1 MCRVRKRDKELR
13 RYSKLLLLEV
23 AVIVL
28 MRFLIPVLSNYPP
41 YSEAIDFQL
50 KIEVLTHDQ
59 QYILLG
65 IFALLL
71 QTFFIKIF
79 FSDIFKYIKKDPK
92 DVTIK
97 ETEQV
102 RLQCYKIPKK
112 LFFVQT
118 VLLGIVLC
126 MLFSMVQISIILC
139 IKFLLIYFSFFTASW
154 VISMVLIRS
163 DLNAII
169 ESTYTI
175 NKNVT
180 SFGKKT
186 KFYKNLLLNL
196 IPFFIFIMI
205 TISLLGYSKVTE
217 QNGENGY
224 YYYKQAMNDIDFDNE
239 TLETISTKLD
249 NIPLRNS
256 SDYYFIIG
264 SNEKKFS
271 SNSGNATN
279 FFIEYANE
287 FLDQTDGRVYE
298 YYGVEEQGYAKRITL
313 QDSSSVLIGFK
324 YTTTNVEIMTYFVG
338 ISIAA
343 IIVYIIILLIWTKNI
358 SKNISEISNRLTEI
372 SKKNNVI
379 NESPLPLLS
388 NDELGDLTIAFNKIQ
403 HLTQEYIT
411 QIKDTQ
417 ESLMESERLSSL
429 GQLIGGIAHNLKT
442 PIMSIAGAAEGLN
455 DLIKEYDS
463 SIDDPTVNSQ
473 DHHEI
478 ASDMSTWI
486 EKIKNYTEYMSDII
500 TAVKGQAVVM
510 SNEDDINFTISELV
524 KRVTILM
531 KHELKNAI
539 INLNTDIKVDENL
552 TLNGD
557 VNNLVQVINNMISN
571 AIQAYNGKEN
581 ESIEFTITK
590 DSKNIIFS
598 IEDHAGG
605 LPDKVTDKL
614 FKEMITT
621 KGKNGTGLG
630 LYMSYSTIKAHFNG
644 NITFD
649 TKKGKGTKF
658 NIYIPM

>member
-1 MCRVRKRDKELR
+1 MKNLKLR
-13 RYSKLLLLEV
+13 IYSKLLLLEV

-372 SKKNNVI
+372 SKKDNVI

-571 AIQAYNGKEN
+571 AIQTYNGKEN

>member
-1 MCRVRKRDKELR
+1 MKNLKLR
-13 RYSKLLLLEV
+13 IYSKLLLLEV

-79 FSDIFKYIKKDPK
+79 FTDIFKYIKKDPK

-324 YTTTNVEIMTYFVG
+324 YTTTNVEIITYFVG

-372 SKKNNVI
+372 SKKDNVI

>member
-1 MCRVRKRDKELR
+1 MKNLKLR
-13 RYSKLLLLEV
+13 IYSKLLLLEV

-118 VLLGIVLC
+118 FLLGIVLC

-196 IPFFIFIMI
+196 IAFFIFIMI

-372 SKKNNVI
+372 SKKDNVI

-557 VNNLVQVINNMISN
+557 VNNLVQIINNMISN

>member
-1 MCRVRKRDKELR
+1 MKNLKLR
-13 RYSKLLLLEV
+13 IYSKLLLLEV

-224 YYYKQAMNDIDFDNE
+224 YYYKQVMNDIDFDNE

-343 IIVYIIILLIWTKNI
+343 IIIYIIILLIWTKNI

-372 SKKNNVI
+372 SKKDNVI

>member
-1 MCRVRKRDKELR
+1 MKNLKLR
-13 RYSKLLLLEV
+13 IYSKLLLLEV

-372 SKKNNVI
+372 SKKDNVI

-531 KHELKNAI
+531 NHELKNAI

>member
-1 MCRVRKRDKELR
+1 MKNLKLR
-13 RYSKLLLLEV
+13 IYSKLLLLEV

-298 YYGVEEQGYAKRITL
+298 YYGVEKQGYAKRITL

-372 SKKNNVI
+372 SKKDNVI

-388 NDELGDLTIAFNKIQ
+388 NDEIGDLTIAFNKIQ

>member
-1 MCRVRKRDKELR
+1 MKNLKLR
-13 RYSKLLLLEV
+13 IYSKLLLLEV

-372 SKKNNVI
+372 SKKDNVI
-379 NESPLPLLS
+379 NESPLSLLS

>member
-1 MCRVRKRDKELR
+1 MKNLKLR
-13 RYSKLLLLEV
+13 IYSKLLLLEV

-343 IIVYIIILLIWTKNI
+343 IIIYIIILLIWTKNI

-372 SKKNNVI
+372 SKKDNVI

>member
-1 MCRVRKRDKELR
+1 MKNLKLR
-13 RYSKLLLLEV
+13 IYSKLLLLEV

-372 SKKNNVI
+372 SKKDNVI

-442 PIMSIAGAAEGLN
+442 PIMSIAGTAEGLN

-557 VNNLVQVINNMISN
+557 VNNLVQIINNMISN

>member
-1 MCRVRKRDKELR
+1 MKNLKLR
-13 RYSKLLLLEV
+13 IYSKLLLLEV

-324 YTTTNVEIMTYFVG
+324 YTTTNVEIMIYFVG

-372 SKKNNVI
+372 SKKDNVI

-630 LYMSYSTIKAHFNG
+630 LFMSYSTIKAHFNG

>member
-1 MCRVRKRDKELR
+1 MKNLKLR
-13 RYSKLLLLEV
+13 IYSKLLLLEV

-28 MRFLIPVLSNYPP
+28 MRFLIPVLSNYPS

-112 LFFVQT
+112 LFFLQT

-372 SKKNNVI
+372 SKKDNVI

>member
-1 MCRVRKRDKELR
+1 MKNLKLR
-13 RYSKLLLLEV
+13 IYSKLLLLEV

-372 SKKNNVI
+372 SKKDNVI

-442 PIMSIAGAAEGLN
+442 PIMSIAGTAEGLN

>member
-1 MCRVRKRDKELR
+1 MKNLKLR
-13 RYSKLLLLEV
+13 IYSKLLLLEV

-28 MRFLIPVLSNYPP
+28 MRFLIPVLSNYPS

>member
-1 MCRVRKRDKELR
+1 MKNLKLR
-13 RYSKLLLLEV
+13 IYSKLLLLEV

-102 RLQCYKIPKK
+102 RFQCYKIPKK

-372 SKKNNVI
+372 SKKDNVI

>member
-1 MCRVRKRDKELR
+1 MKNLKLR
-13 RYSKLLLLEV
+13 IYSKLLLLEV

-205 TISLLGYSKVTE
+205 TISLLGYSKVIE

-372 SKKNNVI
+372 SKKDNVI

>member
-1 MCRVRKRDKELR
+1 
-13 RYSKLLLLEV
+13 
-23 AVIVL
+23 
-28 MRFLIPVLSNYPP
+28 
-41 YSEAIDFQL
+41 
-50 KIEVLTHDQ
+50 
-59 QYILLG
+59 
-65 IFALLL
+65 
-71 QTFFIKIF
+71 
-79 FSDIFKYIKKDPK
+79 
-92 DVTIK
+92 
-97 ETEQV
+97 
-102 RLQCYKIPKK
+102 
-112 LFFVQT
+112 
-118 VLLGIVLC
+118 
-126 MLFSMVQISIILC
+126 
-139 IKFLLIYFSFFTASW
+139 
-154 VISMVLIRS
+154 
-163 DLNAII
+163 
-169 ESTYTI
+169 
-175 NKNVT
+175 
-180 SFGKKT
+180 
-186 KFYKNLLLNL
+186 
-196 IPFFIFIMI
+196 
-205 TISLLGYSKVTE
+205 
-217 QNGENGY
+217 
-224 YYYKQAMNDIDFDNE
+224 
-239 TLETISTKLD
+239 
-249 NIPLRNS
+249 
-256 SDYYFIIG
+256 
-264 SNEKKFS
+264 
-271 SNSGNATN
+271 
-279 FFIEYANE
+279 
-287 FLDQTDGRVYE
+287 
-298 YYGVEEQGYAKRITL
+298 
-313 QDSSSVLIGFK
+313 
-324 YTTTNVEIMTYFVG
+324 MTYFVG

-372 SKKNNVI
+372 SKKDNVI

>member
-1 MCRVRKRDKELR
+1 MKNLKLR
-13 RYSKLLLLEV
+13 IYSKLLLLEV

-175 NKNVT
+175 NKNVA

-372 SKKNNVI
+372 SKKDNVI

>member
-1 MCRVRKRDKELR
+1 MKNLKLR
-13 RYSKLLLLEV
+13 IYSKLLLLEV

-372 SKKNNVI
+372 SKKDNVI

-486 EKIKNYTEYMSDII
+486 EKIENYTEYMSDII

>member
-1 MCRVRKRDKELR
+1 MKNLKLR
-13 RYSKLLLLEV
+13 IYSKLLLLEV

-65 IFALLL
+65 IFAFLL

-372 SKKNNVI
+372 SKKDNVI

>member
-1 MCRVRKRDKELR
+1 MKNLKLR
-13 RYSKLLLLEV
+13 IYSKLLLLEV
-23 AVIVL
+23 SVIVL

>member
-1 MCRVRKRDKELR
+1 MKNLKLR
-13 RYSKLLLLEV
+13 IYSKLLEV

-372 SKKNNVI
+372 SKKDNVI

>member
-1 MCRVRKRDKELR
+1 MKNLKLR
-13 RYSKLLLLEV
+13 IYSKLLLLEV

-118 VLLGIVLC
+118 ILLGIVLC

-372 SKKNNVI
+372 SKKDNVI

-403 HLTQEYIT
+403 HLTQEYII

>member
-1 MCRVRKRDKELR
+1 MKNLKLR
-13 RYSKLLLLEV
+13 IYSKLLLL

>member
-1 MCRVRKRDKELR
+1 MKNLKLR
-13 RYSKLLLLEV
+13 IYSKLLLLEV

-372 SKKNNVI
+372 SKKDNVI

-442 PIMSIAGAAEGLN
+442 AIMSIAGAAEGLN

-539 INLNTDIKVDENL
+539 INLNTDIKVDKNL

>member
-1 MCRVRKRDKELR
+1 MKNLKLR
-13 RYSKLLLLEV
+13 IYSKLLLLEV

-139 IKFLLIYFSFFTASW
+139 IKFLLIYFSFFTESW

>member
-1 MCRVRKRDKELR
+1 MKNLKLR
-13 RYSKLLLLEV
+13 IYSKLLLLEV

-154 VISMVLIRS
+154 VISTVLIRS

>member
-1 MCRVRKRDKELR
+1 MKNLKLR
-13 RYSKLLLLEV
+13 IYSKLLLLEV

-139 IKFLLIYFSFFTASW
+139 IKFLLIYFSFFTASC

>member
-1 MCRVRKRDKELR
+1 MKNLKLR
-13 RYSKLLLLEV
+13 IYSKLLLLEV

-28 MRFLIPVLSNYPP
+28 MRFLIPVLSNYPS

-372 SKKNNVI
+372 SKKDNVI

>member
-1 MCRVRKRDKELR
+1 MKNLKLR
-13 RYSKLLLLEV
+13 IYSKLLLLEV

-186 KFYKNLLLNL
+186 KFYNNLLLNL

>member
-1 MCRVRKRDKELR
+1 MKNLKLR
-13 RYSKLLLLEV
+13 IYSKLLLLEV

-372 SKKNNVI
+372 SKKDNVI

-463 SIDDPTVNSQ
+463 SIDEPTVNSQ

>member
-1 MCRVRKRDKELR
+1 MKNLKLR
-13 RYSKLLLLEV
+13 IYSKLLLLEV

-271 SNSGNATN
+271 SNSGNSTN

-372 SKKNNVI
+372 SKKDNVI

>member
-1 MCRVRKRDKELR
+1 MKNLKLR
-13 RYSKLLLLEV
+13 IYSKLLLLEV

-358 SKNISEISNRLTEI
+358 SKNISEISNRLTAI
-372 SKKNNVI
+372 SKKDNVI

-510 SNEDDINFTISELV
+510 SNEDDINFKISELV

>member
-1 MCRVRKRDKELR
+1 MKNLKLR
-13 RYSKLLLLEV
+13 IYSKLLLLEV

-324 YTTTNVEIMTYFVG
+324 YTTTNVEIITYFVG

-372 SKKNNVI
+372 SKKDNVI

>member
-1 MCRVRKRDKELR
+1 MKNLKLR
-13 RYSKLLLLEV
+13 IYSKLLLLEV

-343 IIVYIIILLIWTKNI
+343 IIVYIIILLIWTKNT

>member
-1 MCRVRKRDKELR
+1 
-13 RYSKLLLLEV
+13 
-23 AVIVL
+23 

-372 SKKNNVI
+372 SKKDNVI

>member
-1 MCRVRKRDKELR
+1 MKNLKLR
-13 RYSKLLLLEV
+13 IYSKLLLLEV

-163 DLNAII
+163 DLNATI

-372 SKKNNVI
+372 SKKDNVI

>member
-1 MCRVRKRDKELR
+1 MKNLKLR
-13 RYSKLLLLEV
+13 IYSKLLLLEV

-429 GQLIGGIAHNLKT
+429 GQLRGGIAHNLKT

>member
-1 MCRVRKRDKELR
+1 MKNLKLR
-13 RYSKLLLLEV
+13 IYSKLLLLEV

-71 QTFFIKIF
+71 QTFFVKIF

-372 SKKNNVI
+372 SKKDNVI